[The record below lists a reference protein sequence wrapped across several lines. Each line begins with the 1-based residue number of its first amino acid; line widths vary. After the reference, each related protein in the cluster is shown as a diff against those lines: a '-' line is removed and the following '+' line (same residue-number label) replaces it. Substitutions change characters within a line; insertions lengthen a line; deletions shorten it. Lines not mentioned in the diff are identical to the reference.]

1 MQNVL
6 AGLNPPLVAESLERG
21 GPGNGDRRRLLE
33 GEVGRLGCER
43 ALSSGRVLG
52 EGPVAGAEHL
62 VARREAR
69 YVLADRLDD
78 AGDVLAPDA
87 DPRGAEPE
95 ARTDRVREARHHEP
109 VPDEQDRRVDAQHNV
124 GIAGHRLID
133 VLKPQDVCGAVGV
146 VNDRLHRTPPS
157 TCAVSGLYRVSCFPA
172 RYWAR
177 ERAHPSAAEGASQSL
192 PRSADAR

>member
-1 MQNVL
+1 MTSSAPIDRTRSACVVVQTPVTWAPKALAICTANDPTPPAAPMQNVL

-78 AGDVLAPDA
+78 AGDVLGP
-87 DPRGAEPE
+87 G
-95 ARTDRVREARHHEP
+95 
-109 VPDEQDRRVDAQHNV
+109 
-124 GIAGHRLID
+124 
-133 VLKPQDVCGAVGV
+133 
-146 VNDRLHRTPPS
+146 
-157 TCAVSGLYRVSCFPA
+157 
-172 RYWAR
+172 
-177 ERAHPSAAEGASQSL
+177 
-192 PRSADAR
+192 